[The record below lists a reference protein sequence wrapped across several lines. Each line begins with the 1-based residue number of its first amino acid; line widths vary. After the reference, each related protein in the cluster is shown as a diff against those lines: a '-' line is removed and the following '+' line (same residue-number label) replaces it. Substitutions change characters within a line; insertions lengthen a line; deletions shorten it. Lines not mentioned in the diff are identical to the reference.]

1 MIPHQHSILLFLYRI
16 LLLTLAGIPFF
27 LLCQCK
33 NEGSKSNLQL
43 FGKQKIIVLDSTAAA
58 LAITTDEQEHFFEK
72 ITPLDMS
79 LQLQKPYLAGISRDS
94 ILQDYRR
101 FLQEDVTHFS
111 SDEVQW
117 LNTIFNDIRTWCN
130 QISPTLFPSAI
141 QLIKTQGRHYGDG
154 VYYTR
159 ENSIIIPQ
167 NELRLANLEGL
178 REVLVHEVFHI
189 YSRLNP
195 EKRKALYQLIGFQK
209 LNGNLLLP
217 SPIQSR
223 LLLNPDGID
232 FAYFIRLAQQPGD
245 TLLAVPIITANAPT
259 LIPTRKN
266 YFYYINFNVY
276 PIQKELDNNYFVI
289 ASTEGVSP
297 LSVNEQGDFFKQIKD
312 NTMYI
317 IHPDEILADNFK
329 FLVLAQSGEEKYNL
343 NRFSREGQ
351 QLLQQMAAVLK

>member
-1 MIPHQHSILLFLYRI
+1 MAVGSSLLLF
-16 LLLTLAGIPFF
+16 
-27 LLCQCK
+27 CQCK

-58 LAITTDEQEHFFEK
+58 LVITSDEQEHFFEK

-79 LQLQKPYLAGISRDS
+79 LQMQKPYSVGVSRDS
-94 ILQDYRR
+94 VLQDYRR

-111 SDEVQW
+111 PDEVQW
-117 LNTIFNDIRTWCN
+117 LTTIFNDIQTWCN
-130 QISPTLFPSAI
+130 QISPTIFPATI

-159 ENSIIIPQ
+159 ENSIIIPA
-167 NELRLANLEGL
+167 NELRLSNLEGL
-178 REVLVHEVFHI
+178 REVLIHEVFHI

-195 EKRKALYQLIGFQK
+195 AKREALYQLIGFQK
-209 LNGNLLLP
+209 LNGELTLP

-259 LIPTRKN
+259 LIPDRAN
-266 YFYYINFNVY
+266 YFDYIDFNVY
-276 PIQKELDNNYFVI
+276 PIQKESDKQYFVI

-329 FLVLAQSGEEKYNL
+329 FLVLAQSGEAKYNL
-343 NRFSREGQ
+343 SRFSQEGQ
-351 QLLQQMAAVLK
+351 QLLEQMKEVLKQR